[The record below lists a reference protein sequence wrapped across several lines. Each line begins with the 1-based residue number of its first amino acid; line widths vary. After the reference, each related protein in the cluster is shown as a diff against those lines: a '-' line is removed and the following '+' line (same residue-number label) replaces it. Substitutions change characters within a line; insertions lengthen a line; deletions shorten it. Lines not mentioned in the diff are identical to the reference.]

1 MEKENDLDVKAR
13 VLKALNEAK
22 ERLKA
27 VEAKQ
32 TEPIAIVGLGCRFG
46 NNISTPQ
53 AFWSFLKAGDNT
65 LRDIPRERWNFSDFY
80 DSDRGKAGK
89 IYVSQGGFLDDISM
103 FDAQFF
109 GIAPR
114 EALHIDPQQRLL
126 LEVAYEALEDA
137 AMAAPTSRI
146 GKTGVFIGITNNDYT
161 RLIAPGGDYSTIGA
175 YHISGNHINAA
186 AGRISYLLNLNGPSL
201 AVDTACSS
209 SLVAIHLACRSLR
222 SHECRQAL
230 VGGVNLILTPEVL
243 IALCRNQ
250 MLAADGKCK
259 TFDAGADGFGVG
271 EGCGVVVLKRLSEAL
286 EDGDHIW
293 ALIRGTSVNNDGASG
308 GFTVP
313 NGPVQADLIREA
325 LNDARLSA
333 DVIDYIEA
341 HGTGTALGDPIEI
354 KAIADALCVNRSKS
368 QPLLVGSIKTSL
380 GHLAAAAGIS
390 GLIKTVLSI
399 YHSEIP
405 AHLNFQK
412 PNPHI
417 NWDSLPLDVVT
428 QTRPWTVSNN
438 KIKAA
443 GVSSFGASG
452 TNAHVILSE
461 PEQVQSPTKNKFP
474 IFPILITLSAKDDE
488 RLRLLA
494 ERFVDYFD
502 LNVDLNYVDLNY
514 VDLNYVDL
522 NLSDIA
528 FSLNTGRF
536 HHKQRL
542 ALLVSSIENF
552 RDELRNLTQKLK
564 DAKVETGAIYDAGFS
579 RYAEKTTRNLTPQ
592 LPSLVA
598 LGENSDPV
606 KSQIYGEVQGNTKI
620 AFLCNDQGVISSG
633 MREELFAKEPVF
645 HQAFVLCDRLFQ
657 SYLNF
662 PLEELLDQNQDLYV
676 QPALF
681 ALQYA
686 LCKLWESWGIRPS
699 AILGFGLGEYVAAQ
713 QAGVFSVEDAVKLVA
728 SRARLLSKHLG
739 EERFLAFQK
748 VAEEVSYNN
757 PQLTLISSIS
767 GEVINNNYI
776 TTAAYWVQQF
786 RQSDNLANNAANH
799 VAKGITT
806 LHQMGYQI
814 FLEIGNQPTIINIAR
829 QHLSDN
835 LSDNDKILWLCSLA
849 KDGSNY
855 QQIQTVL
862 AELYV
867 RGVNINWKEFHRY
880 RPGRKV
886 SLPNSP
892 FIRKRYW
899 VSSVNSY
906 NYAHPLLGER
916 LPSPLSSIQYRA
928 SISQHNPAF
937 LAEHQ
942 VFDKPVFPGA
952 AFIEMALAAG
962 QGNTVNLGNINLGN
976 IEFNKALLL
985 RDTEDILQ
993 LIIEQKVSEKEKFCI
1008 YNQAGDNW
1016 DVLISGEIEK
1026 LKSINLTTNNL
1037 TTKNLEEIEAN
1048 CPEQLEI
1055 NSFYQQYQKAG
1066 VNYGSSFQL
1075 IQKIQRGKN
1084 SATAQIKLTDTLR
1097 LEAKNY
1103 HFHPAMLDACFQVIA
1118 AILFQQE
1125 SPATYVPT
1133 RIAKF
1138 KFFRSPGDSV
1148 ISTAKLTKI
1157 SHNLIVSDIDI
1168 YSEQGELI
1176 VAITGFELKS
1186 VQSQKIIH
1194 HESQAQSYLEEWIS
1208 IAPLLPDGRN
1218 SLITPDIIKTQVQPE
1233 QLEQQLANK
1242 LRQYERLLSEM
1253 ETLSVSYIWEGLKQ
1267 LNWEPELGKI
1277 YQEEKIAVQGGVVD
1291 FYRPLLSRCLAI
1303 LSEEGIFIQQKDGW
1317 LLAKEPSTPSSKL
1330 QIPHLCSEFPD
1341 YLAEIS
1347 LIERCGSALP
1357 AVMRRQIEPLELLF
1371 PQGDLNAIASV
1382 YSDAAGAKLMN
1393 ELVAETLRCAIAN
1406 LPANRQLRILE
1417 IGSGTGSV
1425 TTAILPHLVVQH
1437 LDTCQIE
1444 YVFTDISSIFLTR
1457 AKENFG
1463 HYPFIKY
1470 QTLDIEKNPLTQ
1482 GFLPGSFDIIIA
1494 ANVLHATTDIEK
1506 TLQHV
1511 HSLIAP
1517 NALLILL
1524 ESTSARRW
1532 VDLTFGLTEGWWLC
1546 NKDPLRGG
1554 YPLVDT
1560 KHWQN
1565 LLVNHGFSEINIIE
1579 PTNPETRKL
1588 LCQSVIVAK
1597 ANSPLKSISHKII
1610 FADSKG
1616 IAQSLITP
1624 LQERGIACSLILP
1637 QEIAR
1642 GNTEDY
1648 LLILQRLLT
1657 PESREIVYFWAL
1669 EEIEGEIY
1677 QQVEIHCQ
1685 RFLFLI
1691 QALLQQE
1698 NPPAL
1703 VLVTQGSVP
1712 AKQVAT
1718 LTSPAQSSLLGIAL
1732 SLALEHPELNFRAID
1747 LDSNEQDLGEKLF
1760 REIYSDPQ
1768 ENRVALRGNQR
1779 FSPRLVERKLEAGKI
1794 NFRQDSFY
1802 LVTGGTGGLGLATAR
1817 WMIEHGARHLVLCS
1831 RSGAEALTP
1840 EILPSLQTLNAEIQI
1855 KDVDVTDAEKLNIL
1869 LQECRAQHPVRGI
1882 FHIAG
1887 TLDDTTL
1894 LRLTPERLNHVLA
1907 PKVKGTWL
1915 LHQLTLNDSLDFFV
1929 CYTSAV
1935 SLIGSAGQANAA
1947 AANAF
1952 EDAFAYYR
1960 HAQNLPATVI
1970 NWGPWSEIGAAADR
1984 NVLERLAAKGYDAI
1998 APDLALNILEKI
2010 LFNKVVRAGVIAID
2024 WQRFPYINQSF
2035 YQNFLPQVKTKSQAA
2050 SNILEKLQTVAV
2062 KQRRDL
2068 LISHISL
2075 RVSTVLGLSTDE
2087 VVSPQQGFFDMG
2099 MDSLTSTELRNI
2111 LQTDFNCSLPT
2122 TITFRFPSVET
2133 LADYLLREFLNISE
2147 VHQPK
2152 LQKNGGFKASPPVG
2166 ERFGEGLFGK
2176 LDDFSNIPS
2185 EKPQQE
2191 EDPIVI
2197 VGMACRF
2204 PGSANDLESFWQLL
2218 EQGKDA
2224 VREIPG
2230 DRWDIRAWYHPD
2242 PDVTGK
2248 IYSLYGAFLEKID
2261 RFDADFFGILPR
2273 EAIAI
2278 DPQQRLLLETTWQAL
2293 ESAGQNPQ
2301 QLRNSQ
2307 TGVFVGA
2314 MTQDYAQLSY
2324 APEAINAYTGSGTS
2338 VSVAA
2343 GRLSYVF
2350 GLQGPS
2356 MTVDTACSSSLVA
2369 VHLAC
2374 NALRNGECDIAVA
2387 GGVNVILTPIISLI
2401 ESRAQML
2408 APDGRCKTF
2417 DASANGIVRGEGCG
2431 IIVLKR
2437 LSQAVKNSDRI
2448 LARVYGTAV
2457 NHDGPSSGLT
2467 VPNGDAQEKLL
2478 HQALKAARLKPEQID
2493 FIEAHGTG
2501 TAIGDPIEL
2510 ESMAAVFGNRPQNRP
2525 LIIGSVK
2532 TNLGHLEGAAGIA
2545 GLIKTVLALQ
2555 HHKIPPHLHFET
2567 PNPRFDWSSHIFE
2580 VPVHGKNWY
2589 PSERERIA
2597 GVSSFGFSGT
2607 NAHIIVGE
2615 IASTY
2620 SQKSDNQFYLLPVSA
2635 RCEKSLKELVKTYQ
2649 SALNQSVNLAD
2660 ACFTASTGRALFR
2673 HRLCILAD
2681 SITTVKKAFADFLEG
2696 NDSDNVIMPIALETQ
2711 SNIAFLFPG
2720 QGSQYSGMGQTLYN
2734 KETVFKKTLDI
2745 CDKILQPIL
2754 GTSLLDLI
2762 FQLQNSNLLEQTQ
2775 ITQPALF
2782 SLEYALAKL
2791 WQSWGIQP
2799 SALLGHSI
2807 GEYVAACLAGVF
2819 SLEDALQLVVQRG
2832 RLMGELPQNGAMV
2845 AIYADYETVAAY
2857 IASYGSQVNIAA
2869 ANGAITV
2876 ISGLNEIVDRLEKLF
2891 IEQSYKTRRLAV
2903 SHAFHS
2909 ALMEPIL
2916 NEFAEV
2922 LNRISFHEPSLTI
2935 ISNVTGK
2942 PIGKEI
2948 ATPDYWLRHI
2958 CSTVHFGQGFKF
2970 LIDSGYRCFLELGA
2984 KPVLLGMARLSSQL
2998 KEVLYLPSIVPG
3010 KDEKAQMY
3018 TSLATLF
3025 VNGYFIE
3032 WTEVFKSGRRIY
3044 LPTYPFQRKCY
3055 WLPNS
3060 QFSVADVK
3068 TKLHPFISDA
3078 KKLATGEIIF
3088 EGNISSDNPEYLK
3101 GHKVCGKILFP
3112 ATGFIEAILAASQKI
3127 FTDNLVVIQN
3137 VSIHQGLLLSQSP
3150 TTLQIIFKLRKS
3162 SGYRFEIFSSDS
3174 SQDNWILHVSGEI
3187 NKNLAQ
3193 KCRNPEEDR
3202 GESVAISKFYQLYQQ
3217 MGISYGKEF
3226 QAIQELRYLGNGSQA
3241 KISIDSS
3248 LFDERYSLHPVL
3260 LDACLQSIGAAFPE
3274 IHGKELHLPHG
3285 FSSLKFF
3292 GNPGSQAWTRIYI
3305 KSDANGEMSVDVDV
3319 YNEQEQLCAQFTDLV
3334 ARRTNPTVLQ
3344 SLWQENT
3351 KGWFYQVQWKKLNLI
3366 SSVAENTNK
3375 HSWLVFVH
3383 PSTAFNQLIN
3393 LFKQAGEQVITV
3405 GVGDNYK
3412 YHSQHEF
3419 VINPSQ
3425 ISDFKRLYQEAY
3437 PLGEF
3442 PTGVIFAW
3450 EADTVYKICNAA
3462 LHLIQTII
3470 TNCKKLPDLWLVT
3483 RDANRVL
3490 TETSLRPEQSS
3501 LWGLGAVINNE
3512 YPQIRCV
3519 CLDLS
3524 STVEPGEAEFLFN
3537 EFHTSTSEMRLALR
3551 QGNRYGARLVSATI
3565 PPSQKQQIVS
3575 KEGAYLITGGLGK
3588 LGLLMAEWLSKMGAS
3603 HLVLCSRN
3611 VKSQPEVIASLIKNG
3626 TQVTIIAA
3634 DITLAA
3640 DIEQIFSRFGTDL
3653 PPLRG
3658 VIHAA
3663 GVLDDGLLSNQSC
3676 ERYENVMRP
3685 KVEGALL
3692 LDCYTR
3698 NLSLDFF
3705 ITFSSAAVI
3714 LGSPGQS
3721 SYAAAN
3727 TFMDTLMQQRQIL
3740 GLPGISINWGAW
3752 DTGNEIDKQHF
3763 ARWGIQCMSS
3773 DTALEYLSQ
3782 VILSNIS
3789 QGVILDIDWST
3800 FHQAFNINQPFFAE
3814 VITPKENSK
3823 DAKLLERLKSV
3834 PVDERTATLSQGV
3847 EQILREVTGL
3857 STTSV
3862 IPQKTSFLE
3871 LGLNSLMVLEFKNR
3885 LESNLACTL
3894 PSSVIFDYPNIISI
3908 INYLRE
3914 EALVDIIEFE
3924 LKINSQI
3931 EAVNPYDSLNEDELA
3946 ILLNQ
3951 KLAELDKYGD

>member
-1 MEKENDLDVKAR
+1 MDISDNDKSVQAR
-13 VLKALNEAK
+13 VFKALNEAK

-32 TEPIAIVGLGCRFG
+32 SEPIAVVGLGCRFG

-53 AFWSFLKAGDNT
+53 AFWSFLKAGGNT
-65 LRDIPRERWNFSDFY
+65 LRDIPRDRWNISDFY

-89 IYVSQGGFLDDISM
+89 IYVSQGGFLDDVSM

-161 RLIAPGGDYSTIGA
+161 RLISPGGDYSKVGA
-175 YHISGNHINAA
+175 YHISGNHLNAA

-230 VGGVNLILTPEVL
+230 VGGVNLILTPEVP
-243 IALCRNQ
+243 IALCQNQ
-250 MLAADGKCK
+250 MLAADGRCK
-259 TFDAGADGFGVG
+259 TFDASADGFGIG

-286 EDGDHIW
+286 EDGDRIW
-293 ALIRGTSVNNDGASG
+293 ALIRGTAVNNDGASG

-313 NGPVQADLIREA
+313 NGPVQTDLIREA

-368 QPLLVGSIKTSL
+368 QPLLVGSIKTNL

-417 NWDSLPLDVVT
+417 NWDSLPLNVVT
-428 QTRPWTVSNN
+428 QTRPWIVTND

-461 PEQVQSPTKNKFP
+461 PPQVQSPTTNT
-474 IFPILITLSAKDDE
+474 FPILITLSAKNDE
-488 RLRLLA
+488 GLRLLA
-494 ERFVDYFD
+494 DRFVD
-502 LNVDLNYVDLNY
+502 
-514 VDLNYVDL
+514 YVDL
-522 NLSDIA
+522 NLNDIA

-542 ALLVSSIENF
+542 ALLVSSIDNF
-552 RDELRNLTQKLK
+552 WEELQNLTQRRK
-564 DAKVETGAIYDAGFS
+564 DAKVETG
-579 RYAEKTTRNLTPQ
+579 
-592 LPSLVA
+592 V
-598 LGENSDPV
+598 
-606 KSQIYGEVQGNTKI
+606 IYGEAQGNTKI
-620 AFLCNDQGVISSG
+620 AFLCNDEGVIFSG

-645 HQAFVLCDRLFQ
+645 HQAFGRCDRLFQ
-657 SYLNF
+657 NYLNF
-662 PLEELLDQNQDLYV
+662 PLEELLAQNQDLYV

-686 LCKLWESWGIRPS
+686 LCELWKSWGIRPS
-699 AILGFGLGEYVAAQ
+699 AILGSGLGEYVAAQ
-713 QAGVFSVEDAVKLVA
+713 QAGVFSIEDAVKLVA
-728 SRARLLSKHLG
+728 SRARLLNQKLSEDRVLT
-739 EERFLAFQK
+739 FQK
-748 VAEEVSYNN
+748 IAEEVSYNN
-757 PQLTLISSIS
+757 PQLTLISSIN
-767 GEVINNNYI
+767 GEVVSNSIK
-776 TTAAYWVQQF
+776 TAAYWVQQL
-786 RQSDNLANNAANH
+786 RQSDN

-806 LHQMGYQI
+806 LHQMGYKI
-814 FLEIGNQPTIINIAR
+814 FLEIGTQPTLINIAR
-829 QHLSDN
+829 QN
-835 LSDNDKILWLCSLA
+835 LSGSEILWLCSLA

-855 QQIQTVL
+855 QQMQIVL

-880 RPGRKV
+880 LPGQKV

-899 VSSVNSY
+899 VSSVNSH
-906 NYAHPLLGER
+906 NYAHPLLGDR
-916 LPSPLSSIQYRA
+916 LPSPLSSIQYRT

-942 VFDKPVFPGA
+942 VFDKSVFPGA
-952 AFIEMALAAG
+952 AFIEMVLAAG
-962 QGNTVNLGNINLGN
+962 EGKAVSLEN

-993 LIIEQKVSEKEKFCI
+993 LIIEEKVSKKESFHI

-1016 DVLISGEIEK
+1016 DILVSGEIEK
-1026 LKSINLTTNNL
+1026 LKSINLTTQ
-1037 TTKNLEEIEAN
+1037 NLEEIKAN

-1055 NSFYQQYQKAG
+1055 NSFYQKYQKSG

-1075 IQKIQRGKN
+1075 INKLQRGKN
-1084 SATAQIKLTDTLR
+1084 SAIAQIKLIDTLR
-1097 LEAKNY
+1097 LEARKY
-1103 HFHPAMLDACFQVIA
+1103 QFHPAMLDACFQAIA

-1125 SPATYVPT
+1125 SSVTYVPI

-1138 KFFRSPGDSV
+1138 QFFRSPGDSV
-1148 ISTAKLTKI
+1148 ISTARLTKI

-1186 VQSQKIIH
+1186 VQPQEIIR
-1194 HESQAQSYLEEWIS
+1194 HESQAQCYLEEWITL
-1208 IAPLLPDGRN
+1208 APLLPDGRDF
-1218 SLITPDIIKTQVQPE
+1218 LLTPDVIKTQVKPE
-1233 QLEQQLANK
+1233 QLEQQLADK
-1242 LRQYERLLSEM
+1242 LRQYERLLGEM

-1267 LNWEPELGKI
+1267 LNWEPELGET
-1277 YQEEKIAVQGGVVD
+1277 YPEEKIAAQGGVVD

-1303 LSEEGIFIQQKDGW
+1303 LAEEGIVITQKDGW
-1317 LLAKEPSTPSSKL
+1317 LLAKEPSTSSSKL
-1330 QIPHLCSEFPD
+1330 QISHLCSEFPD
-1341 YLAEIS
+1341 YLAEIN
-1347 LIERCGSALP
+1347 LIERCGSALA

-1406 LPANRQLRILE
+1406 LPTNRQLRILE
-1417 IGSGTGSV
+1417 IGSGTGSA
-1425 TTAILPHLVVQH
+1425 TTAILPYLNSF
-1437 LDTCQIE
+1437 QIE
-1444 YVFTDISSIFLTR
+1444 YIFTDISSRFLSR
-1457 AKENFG
+1457 AKENFS

-1470 QTLDIEKNPLTQ
+1470 QTLDIEKNPLAQ

-1494 ANVLHATTDIEK
+1494 ANVLHATADIEK

-1511 HSLIAP
+1511 HCLIAP

-1524 ESTSARRW
+1524 ESTGARRW
-1532 VDLTFGLTEGWWLC
+1532 IDLTFGLTEGWWLC
-1546 NKDPLRGG
+1546 SKDPLRNG

-1565 LLVNHGFSEINIIE
+1565 LLANHGFAETNIIE
-1579 PTNPETRKL
+1579 PTNPETHQL
-1588 LCQSVIVAK
+1588 LRQSVIVAK
-1597 ANSPLKSISHKII
+1597 KNSLLKSVSHEII

-1624 LQERGIACSLILP
+1624 LQQRGIACSLILP
-1637 QEIAR
+1637 QEIDQ
-1642 GNTEDY
+1642 GNAEDY
-1648 LLILQRLLT
+1648 LLILQKFLT
-1657 PESREIVYFWAL
+1657 PETREIVYFWAL

-1703 VLVTQGSVP
+1703 ILITQGSVP
-1712 AKQVAT
+1712 AKQVTT

-1732 SLALEHPELNFRAID
+1732 SLLLEHPELNFRAID
-1747 LDSNEQDLGEKLF
+1747 LDPNEQDLGEKLF

-1768 ENRVALRGNQR
+1768 ENRVALRKDQR
-1779 FSPRLVERKLEAGKI
+1779 FSPRLVERKLEDGNI

-1802 LVTGGTGGLGLATAR
+1802 LITGGTGGLGLATTR

-1840 EILPSLQTLNAEIQI
+1840 EILASLQLLNADIQI
-1855 KDVDVTDAEKLNIL
+1855 KDVDVTDAEKLHIL
-1869 LQECRAQHPVRGI
+1869 LQECRSQHPVRGI

-1894 LRLTPERLNHVLA
+1894 LRLTPERFNHVLA

-1915 LHQLTLNDSLDFFV
+1915 LHQLTLNDPLDFFV

-1952 EDAFAYYR
+1952 EDAFSYYR

-1970 NWGPWSEIGAAADR
+1970 NWGPWSEIGAAVDR

-1998 APDLALNILEKI
+1998 APDLALNTLEKI

-2035 YQNFLPQVKTKSQAA
+2035 YQNFLPQVKTKSPTA
-2050 SNILEKLQTVAV
+2050 SNILEQWQTVPI

-2068 LISHISL
+2068 LINHISL
-2075 RVSTVLGLSTDE
+2075 RVSTVLALSTDE
-2087 VVSPQQGFFDMG
+2087 IVSPQQGFFDMG
-2099 MDSLTSTELRNI
+2099 MDSLTSTELRNL

-2122 TITFRFPSVET
+2122 TITFRFPNVET
-2133 LADYLLREFLNISE
+2133 LADYLLREVLNISE
-2147 VHQPK
+2147 VHQPNT
-2152 LQKNGGFKASPPVG
+2152 QGNGSFKASRTVG
-2166 ERFGEGLFGK
+2166 ERFGEGLFSK
-2176 LDDFSNIPS
+2176 LS

-2204 PGSANDLESFWQLL
+2204 PGGANDLESFWQLL

-2230 DRWDIRAWYHPD
+2230 DRWDIKAWYHPD
-2242 PDVTGK
+2242 PDVPGK

-2261 RFDADFFGILPR
+2261 QFDADFFGILPR

-2301 QLRNSQ
+2301 QLRNSK

-2356 MTVDTACSSSLVA
+2356 MTIDTACSSSLVA

-2374 NALRNGECDIAVA
+2374 NALRNSECDIALA

-2417 DASANGIVRGEGCG
+2417 DASANGMVRGEGCG

-2437 LSQAVKNSDRI
+2437 LSQAVKNGDRI

-2478 HQALKAARLKPEQID
+2478 HQALNAAKLKPEQID

-2510 ESMAAVFGNRPQNRP
+2510 ESMAAVFANRPQNRP

-2555 HHKIPPHLHFET
+2555 HHKIPPHLHFEK

-2580 VPVHGKNWY
+2580 VPVHGKNWH

-2620 SQKSDNQFYLLPVSA
+2620 SQKSDNQLYILPLSA

-2649 SALNQSVNLAD
+2649 SALTESVNLAD
-2660 ACFTASTGRALFR
+2660 ACFTASTGRANFR

-2681 SITTVKKAFADFLEG
+2681 SITTAKKAFADFLEG
-2696 NDSDNVIMPIALETQ
+2696 ENSDHIITPIASETQ
-2711 SNIAFLFPG
+2711 SNIAFLFSG
-2720 QGSQYSGMGQTLYN
+2720 QGSQYSGMGKTLYN
-2734 KETVFKKTLDI
+2734 KEPVFKNTLDI

-2762 FQLQNSNLLEQTQ
+2762 FELQNSDLLEQTQ

-2819 SLEDALQLVVQRG
+2819 SLEDALQLVTQRG
-2832 RLMGELPQNGAMV
+2832 RLMGELPHNGAMA

-2857 IASYGSQVNIAA
+2857 IAPYGSQVNIAA

-2876 ISGLNEIVDRLEKLF
+2876 ISGLNKIVDQLEKLF

-2922 LNRISFHEPSLTI
+2922 LNKISFHEPSLTI

-2948 ATPDYWLRHI
+2948 ATPDYWLRHLR
-2958 CSTVHFGQGFKF
+2958 STVHFGKGFQF
-2970 LIDSGYRCFLELGA
+2970 LIDSAYRCFIELGA
-2984 KPVLLGMARLSSQL
+2984 KPVLLGMARLNSQL
-2998 KEVLYLPSIVPG
+2998 KEVLWLPSIVPA
-3010 KDEKAQMY
+3010 KDEQAQMY
-3018 TSLATLF
+3018 RSLATLF
-3025 VNGYFIE
+3025 VNGYSIE
-3032 WTEVFKSGRRIY
+3032 WTEVFKQGTRID
-3044 LPTYPFQRKCY
+3044 LPTYPFQRERY
-3055 WLPNS
+3055 WLSNS
-3060 QFSVADVK
+3060 QFSVADIK
-3068 TKLHPFISDA
+3068 TKLHPFISDV

-3088 EGNISSDNPEYLK
+3088 EGEISSDNPEYLQ
-3101 GHKVCGKILFP
+3101 GHKVFGKILFP

-3127 FTDNLVVIQN
+3127 FTDNLAIIQN

-3150 TTLQIIFKLRKS
+3150 TTLQIIFKPKKS
-3162 SGYRFEIFSSDS
+3162 SSYGFEIFSSDS

-3193 KCRNPEEDR
+3193 RRKDAEEDR
-3202 GESVAISKFYQLYQQ
+3202 GESVAISRFYELYQQ

-3241 KISIDSS
+3241 KISIDRS
-3248 LFDERYSLHPVL
+3248 LVNQRYSLHPVL

-3274 IHGKELHLPHG
+3274 IHGKELYLPYG
-3285 FSSLKFF
+3285 FSSLEFF

-3305 KSDANGEMSVDVDV
+3305 KSDTNGEISVDVDI
-3319 YNEQEQLCAQFTDLV
+3319 YDEKEQLCARFTDLV

-3344 SLWQENT
+3344 RLWPENV
-3351 KGWFYQVQWKKLNLI
+3351 KNLFYQVQWKNLNLI
-3366 SSVAENTNK
+3366 STIAANTNN
-3375 HSWLVFVH
+3375 SWLVFVH

-3405 GVGDNYK
+3405 QLGDDYK
-3412 YHSQHEF
+3412 CHSQHKF

-3425 ISDFKRLYQEAY
+3425 KSDFERLYQEVY
-3437 PLGEF
+3437 PSGEF

-3450 EADTVYKICNAA
+3450 EADTVYKSCNAA
-3462 LHLIQTII
+3462 LHLIQTI
-3470 TNCKKLPDLWLVT
+3470 TTKWKKLPDLWLVT
-3483 RDANRVL
+3483 RGANRVL

-3512 YPQIRCV
+3512 YPQMRCV

-3524 STVEPGEAEFLFN
+3524 PTVEPDESEFLFN
-3537 EFHTSTSEMRLALR
+3537 EFHTSSSETRLALR

-3565 PPSQKQQIVS
+3565 PPAQKQQIVS

-3611 VKSQPEVIASLIKNG
+3611 VKSQPEAIASLIKNG
-3626 TQVTIIAA
+3626 TQVTIVSA
-3634 DITLAA
+3634 DITSPA

-3663 GVLDDGLLSNQSC
+3663 GVLDDGLVSSQTW
-3676 ERYENVMRP
+3676 ERYQNVMRP
-3685 KVEGALL
+3685 KVEGILL
-3692 LDCYTR
+3692 LDRYTR

-3705 ITFSSAAVI
+3705 IAFSSAAVI

-3727 TFMDTLMQQRQIL
+3727 AFMDALMQQRQSL

-3752 DTGNEIDKQHF
+3752 DTGNEIDKQRF
-3763 ARWGIQCMSS
+3763 ASWGIKSMSS
-3773 DTALEYLSQ
+3773 DTALEYLSKL
-3782 VILSNIS
+3782 ILGNIS
-3789 QGVILDIDWST
+3789 QGAILEIDWST
-3800 FHQAFNINQPFFAE
+3800 FNQAFNINQPFFGE
-3814 VITPKENSK
+3814 VITPTKNTQN
-3823 DAKLLERLKSV
+3823 AKLLEQLKSV
-3834 PVDERTATLSQGV
+3834 SIDERTTTLSQGI

-3857 STTSV
+3857 STTNV
-3862 IPQKTSFLE
+3862 IPQQTSFLE

-3885 LESNLACTL
+3885 LENNLACIL
-3894 PSSVIFDYPNIISI
+3894 SSSVILDYPNITSI
-3908 INYLRE
+3908 TNYMRE
-3914 EALVDIIEFE
+3914 KILADSIEFE
-3924 LKINSQI
+3924 VKSNSQRDI
-3931 EAVNPYDSLNEDELA
+3931 LNPYDSLNEDELT

-3951 KLAELDKYGD
+3951 KLAELDKYGE

>member
-1 MEKENDLDVKAR
+1 MDISDNDKAVQAR
-13 VLKALNEAK
+13 IFKALNEAK

-32 TEPIAIVGLGCRFG
+32 SEPIAVVGLGCRFG
-46 NNISTPQ
+46 NDISTPQ
-53 AFWSFLKAGDNT
+53 AFWSFLKAGGNT
-65 LRDIPRERWNFSDFY
+65 LRDIPRDRWNVSDFY
-80 DSDRGKAGK
+80 DSDREKAGR
-89 IYVSQGGFLDDISM
+89 IYVSQGGFLNDISM

-137 AMAAPTSRI
+137 AMAAPTSRT

-161 RLIAPGGDYSTIGA
+161 RLIAPGGDYSTVGA

-222 SHECRQAL
+222 SQECRQAL
-230 VGGVNLILTPEVL
+230 VGGVNLILTPEVP

-250 MLAADGKCK
+250 MLAVDGRCK
-259 TFDAGADGFGVG
+259 TFDASADGFGIG
-271 EGCGVVVLKRLSEAL
+271 EGCGVVVLKKLSEAL
-286 EDGDHIW
+286 EDGDRIW
-293 ALIRGTSVNNDGASG
+293 ALIRGTAVNNDGASG

-313 NGPVQADLIREA
+313 NGPVQTDLIREA

-368 QPLLVGSIKTSL
+368 QPLLVGSIKTNL

-428 QTRPWTVSNN
+428 QTRPWTVNN
-438 KIKAA
+438 GKIKAA

-461 PEQVQSPTKNKFP
+461 PPQVQSPAQTT
-474 IFPILITLSAKDDE
+474 FPILITLSAKDEE
-488 RLRLLA
+488 RLHLLA
-494 ERFVDYFD
+494 DRFID
-502 LNVDLNYVDLNY
+502 YVDN
-514 VDLNYVDL
+514 DL
-522 NLSDIA
+522 NLNDIA

-536 HHKQRL
+536 QHKQRL
-542 ALLVSSIENF
+542 ALLVSSIDGF
-552 RDELRNLTQKLK
+552 REELRNFTQRRRS
-564 DAKVETGAIYDAGFS
+564 AVIC
-579 RYAEKTTRNLTPQ
+579 
-592 LPSLVA
+592 
-598 LGENSDPV
+598 GEA
-606 KSQIYGEVQGNTKI
+606 QGNTKI
-620 AFLCNDQGVISSG
+620 AFLCNDEKVISPG
-633 MREELFAKEPVF
+633 VGEELVF
-645 HQAFVLCDRLFQ
+645 REAFVRCDRLFQ

-662 PLEELLDQNQDLYV
+662 SLEELLEQNQDLYV

-686 LCKLWESWGIRPS
+686 LCELWKSWGIRPS
-699 AILGFGLGEYVAAQ
+699 AILGSGLGEYVAAQ

-728 SRARLLSKHLG
+728 SRARLFNQKVG
-739 EERFLAFQK
+739 EDGFLTFQK
-748 VAEEVSYNN
+748 IAEEVSYHN
-757 PQLTLISSIS
+757 PQLTLISD
-767 GEVINNNYI
+767 GEVVGSSIK
-776 TTAAYWVQQF
+776 TAAYWVQQL
-786 RQSDNLANNAANH
+786 RQSDN
-799 VAKGITT
+799 VAKRIAT

-814 FLEIGNQPTIINIAR
+814 FLEIGTQPSLINIGR
-829 QHLSDN
+829 QN
-835 LSDNDKILWLCSLA
+835 LPGSEILWLCSLA
-849 KDGSNY
+849 QDGSNS
-855 QQIQTVL
+855 QQMQAVV

-867 RGVNINWKEFHRY
+867 RGVNINWQEFHRS
-880 RPGRKV
+880 RPGQNV

-899 VSSVNSY
+899 VTPVNCH
-906 NYAHPLLGER
+906 NYAHPLLGDR
-916 LPSPLSSIQYRA
+916 LPSPLSSIQYRV

-942 VFDKPVFPGA
+942 VFDRAIFPGA
-952 AFIEMALAAG
+952 AFMEMALAAG
-962 QGNTVNLGNINLGN
+962 EGKAVRLEK
-976 IEFNKALLL
+976 IEFHKALLL
-985 RDTEDILQ
+985 RDTENILQ
-993 LIIEQKVSEKEKFCI
+993 LIIEHKISKKENFHI
-1008 YNQAGDNW
+1008 YNQAGDSW
-1016 DVLISGEIEK
+1016 DVLVSGEIEK
-1026 LKSINLTTNNL
+1026 LKSINLTTQ
-1037 TTKNLEEIEAN
+1037 NLEEIEAES
-1048 CPEQLEI
+1048 PEQLDI
-1055 NSFYQQYQKAG
+1055 NSFYKTYQKSG

-1075 IQKIQRGKN
+1075 INKLQRGKN
-1084 SATAQIKLTDTLR
+1084 SAIAQIKLTDNLR
-1097 LEAKNY
+1097 LAAKNY
-1103 HFHPAMLDACFQVIA
+1103 HFHPAMLDACFQAIA
-1118 AILFQQE
+1118 AILFEQD
-1125 SPATYVPT
+1125 SSSTYVPI
-1133 RIAKF
+1133 RIDKF
-1138 KFFRSPGDSV
+1138 QFFRSPSDSV
-1148 ISTAKLTKI
+1148 ISAVRVTKN
-1157 SHNLIVSDIDI
+1157 SHNLISSDIDI
-1168 YSEQGELI
+1168 YSEQGELL

-1186 VQSQKIIH
+1186 VQRQEIIR
-1194 HESQAQSYLEEWIS
+1194 HERQAQSYLEEWIPLP
-1208 IAPLLPDGRN
+1208 PLLPDGRDF
-1218 SLITPDIIKTQVQPE
+1218 LLTPDIIKTQIQPE
-1233 QLEQQLANK
+1233 QLEQQLADK
-1242 LRQYERLLSEM
+1242 LRQYERLLGEM
-1253 ETLSVSYIWEGLKQ
+1253 ESLSVSYIWEGLKK
-1267 LNWEPELGKI
+1267 LNWEPKLGET
-1277 YQEEKIAVQGGVVD
+1277 YQEEQIAAQGGVVD
-1291 FYRPLLSRCLAI
+1291 FYRPLLSRCFAI
-1303 LSEEGIFIQQKDGW
+1303 LAEEGIITQQKDGW
-1317 LLAKEPSTPSSKL
+1317 LLTKEPSTSSSQL
-1330 QIPHLCSEFPD
+1330 QIPHLCSEFPN
-1341 YLAEIS
+1341 YLAEIN
-1347 LIERCGSALP
+1347 LIERCGSALA

-1393 ELVAETLRCAIAN
+1393 QLVAETIKCAVAN
-1406 LPANRQLRILE
+1406 LPTNRQIRILE
-1417 IGSGTGSV
+1417 IGSGTGSA
-1425 TTAILPHLVVQH
+1425 TTAILPYLNSG
-1437 LDTCQIE
+1437 QIE
-1444 YVFTDISSIFLTR
+1444 YVFTDISSRFLTR
-1457 AKENFG
+1457 AKENFSY
-1463 HYPFIKY
+1463 YPFIKY
-1470 QTLDIEKNPLTQ
+1470 QILDIEKNPLSQ
-1482 GFLPGSFDIIIA
+1482 DFLPGSFDIIIA
-1494 ANVLHATTDIEK
+1494 ANVLHATADIDK

-1511 HSLIAP
+1511 QSLSAP

-1524 ESTSARRW
+1524 ESTGTRRW
-1532 VDLTFGLTEGWWLC
+1532 IDLTFGLTEGWWLC
-1546 NKDPLRGG
+1546 SKDPLRAG

-1565 LLVNHGFSEINIIE
+1565 LLANHGFAETNIIE
-1579 PTNPETRKL
+1579 PINPETCNL
-1588 LCQSVIVAK
+1588 LQQSVIVAK
-1597 ANSPLKSISHKII
+1597 TNSLLKSISHELI
-1610 FADSKG
+1610 FADTKG
-1616 IAQSLITP
+1616 IAQTLITP
-1624 LQERGIACSLILP
+1624 LQQRGIACSLILP
-1637 QEIAR
+1637 EEIDR
-1642 GNTEDY
+1642 GNAEDY
-1648 LLILQRLLT
+1648 RLILQKLLT
-1657 PESREIVYFWAL
+1657 PETREIVYFWAL

-1677 QQVEIHCQ
+1677 QAVEIHCQ

-1703 VLVTQGSVP
+1703 ILITKGSVP
-1712 AKQVAT
+1712 AKELAT

-1732 SLALEHPELNFRAID
+1732 SLVLEHPELNFRTID
-1747 LDSNEQDLGEKLF
+1747 LDPHEQDLEEKLL
-1760 REIYSDPQ
+1760 REIYSDTQ
-1768 ENRVALRGNQR
+1768 EPRVALRGNER
-1779 FSPRLVERKLEAGKI
+1779 FAPRLIERKLEDGNI
-1794 NFRQDSFY
+1794 NFCQDGFY
-1802 LVTGGTGGLGLATAR
+1802 LITGGTGGLGLATTK
-1817 WMIEHGARHLVLCS
+1817 WMIERGARHLVLCS
-1831 RSGAEALTP
+1831 RSGANALTP
-1840 EILPSLQTLNAEIQI
+1840 EILTSLQSLNADIKI
-1855 KDVDVTDAEKLNIL
+1855 KDVDVTDAEKLHIL
-1869 LQECRAQHPVRGI
+1869 LQECRSQYPIRGI

-1894 LRLTPERLNHVLA
+1894 LRLTPERFNHVLA

-1915 LHQLTLNDSLDFFV
+1915 LHQLTLNDPLDFFV

-1952 EDAFAYYR
+1952 EDAFIYYR

-1970 NWGPWSEIGAAADR
+1970 NWGPWSEIGAAVDR

-1998 APDLALNILEKI
+1998 APDLALHTLEKI
-2010 LFNKVVRAGVIAID
+2010 LFNKVVRAGVIAIN
-2024 WQRFPYINQSF
+2024 WQRFPYIKQSF
-2035 YQNFLPQVKTKSQAA
+2035 YQNFLPQVQTKSQTA
-2050 SNILEKLQTVAV
+2050 SNILEQWQTVPV

-2068 LISHISL
+2068 LINHISL
-2075 RVSTVLGLSTDE
+2075 RVSTVLALSSDE
-2087 VVSPQQGFFDMG
+2087 IVSPQQGFFDMG
-2099 MDSLTSTELRNI
+2099 MDSLTSTELRNL

-2122 TITFRFPSVET
+2122 TITFRFPNVET
-2133 LADYLLREFLNISE
+2133 LADYLLQEVLNISE
-2147 VHQPK
+2147 VQIPVQK
-2152 LQKNGGFKASPPVG
+2152 LIEEVTQIEVKKAS
-2166 ERFGEGLFGK
+2166 
-2176 LDDFSNIPS
+2176 S

-2191 EDPIVI
+2191 EDPVVI

-2204 PGSANDLESFWQLL
+2204 PGGANDLESFWQLL

-2230 DRWDIRAWYHPD
+2230 DRWDMKAWYHPD
-2242 PDVTGK
+2242 PNIPGK
-2248 IYSLYGAFLEKID
+2248 IYSPYGAFLEQID
-2261 RFDADFFGILPR
+2261 QFDAEFFGIVPR
-2273 EAIAI
+2273 EAVAI

-2343 GRLSYVF
+2343 GRLSYVL

-2374 NALRNGECDIAVA
+2374 NALRNGECDIALA

-2417 DASANGIVRGEGCG
+2417 DASANGMVRGEGCG

-2437 LSQAVKNSDRI
+2437 LSQAVKNGDRI
-2448 LARVYGTAV
+2448 LARVYSTAV

-2478 HQALKAARLKPEQID
+2478 HQALNIAKLKPEQID

-2510 ESMAAVFGNRPQNRP
+2510 ESMAAVFSDRPQNRP

-2555 HHKIPPHLHFET
+2555 HHKIPPHLHFEK

-2580 VPVHGKNWY
+2580 VPVHGKNWH

-2607 NAHIIVGE
+2607 NAHIILGE
-2615 IASTY
+2615 IASN
-2620 SQKSDNQFYLLPVSA
+2620 SSHKSDNQLYLLPLST
-2635 RCEKSLKELVKTYQ
+2635 RSEKSLKELVKNYQ
-2649 SALNQSVNLAD
+2649 SVLNESVKLGD
-2660 ACFTASTGRALFR
+2660 ACFTASTGRAIFR

-2681 SITTVKKAFADFLEG
+2681 SITTAQKALADFQKGE
-2696 NDSDNVIMPIALETQ
+2696 DSDNLITPILSETQ
-2711 SNIAFLFPG
+2711 SNLAFLFSG

-2734 KETVFKKTLDI
+2734 KESVFKNTLDI

-2754 GTSLLDLI
+2754 GKSLLDLI
-2762 FQLQNSNLLEQTQ
+2762 FQLQNSDLLEQTQ

-2819 SLEDALQLVVQRG
+2819 SLEDALQLVTQRG
-2832 RLMGELPQNGAMV
+2832 HLMGELPPNGAMA
-2845 AIYADYETVAAY
+2845 AIYADYETVTTY
-2857 IASYGSQVNIAA
+2857 IAPYSNQVNIAA

-2876 ISGLNEIVDRLEKLF
+2876 ISGLNEIVNKLEKLF
-2891 IEQSYKTRRLAV
+2891 IQQSYKTRRLTV

-2916 NEFAEV
+2916 DEFAEI

-2948 ATPDYWLRHI
+2948 ATPDYWLRHLR
-2958 CSTVHFGQGFKF
+2958 STVHFGKGFQF
-2970 LIDSGYRCFLELGA
+2970 LIDSGYRCFLELGP
-2984 KPVLLGMARLSSQL
+2984 KPVLIGMARLTSQIKKIL
-2998 KEVLYLPSIVPG
+2998 WLPSIVPE
-3010 KDEKAQMY
+3010 KDEQAQMY
-3018 TSLATLF
+3018 RSLATLF
-3025 VNGYFIE
+3025 VNGYSIE
-3032 WTEVFKSGRRIY
+3032 WTEVLKQGARIT
-3044 LPTYPFQRKCY
+3044 LPTYPFQREHY
-3055 WLPNS
+3055 WLSNS
-3060 QFSVADVK
+3060 QFAIADLK
-3068 TKLHPFISDA
+3068 TQLHPFISDF
-3078 KKLATGEIIF
+3078 KKLATGEMIF
-3088 EGNISSDNPEYLK
+3088 EGDISSENPEYLE
-3101 GHKVCGKILFP
+3101 GHKVFGKILFP

-3127 FTDNLVVIQN
+3127 FSNGLTIKN
-3137 VSIHQGLLLSQSP
+3137 VSIHQGLVLSQSP
-3150 TTLQIIFKLRKS
+3150 TTLQMIFKQKKS
-3162 SGYRFEIFSSDS
+3162 SGYGFEIFSNDS
-3174 SQDNWILHVSGEI
+3174 SQDKWVLHVSGEI
-3187 NKNLAQ
+3187 KAKNEYEKFTQRRRDA
-3193 KCRNPEEDR
+3193 DG
-3202 GESVAISKFYQLYQQ
+3202 GESVSISRFYELYQQ

-3226 QAIQELRYLGNGSQA
+3226 QALQELRYLGNGSQA

-3248 LFDERYSLHPVL
+3248 LVDQRYCLHPVL

-3274 IHGKELHLPHG
+3274 IHGKELHLPYG
-3285 FSSLKFF
+3285 FSSLEFF
-3292 GNPGSQAWTRIYI
+3292 ENPGSQAWAHIYI

-3319 YNEQEQLCAQFTDLV
+3319 SDEQEQLCARFTDLV

-3344 SLWQENT
+3344 RLWQETEKN
-3351 KGWFYQVQWKKLNLI
+3351 WFYQVQWQKLNSILT
-3366 SSVAENTNK
+3366 VTANTNN
-3375 HSWLVFVH
+3375 SWLVFVH
-3383 PSTAFNQLIN
+3383 HDTALSQLVN
-3393 LFKQAGEQVITV
+3393 LFKKAGEQVITV
-3405 GVGDNYK
+3405 EIGDDYK
-3412 YHSQHEF
+3412 SPSQHDF

-3425 ISDFKRLYQEAY
+3425 KSDFERLYQEAY
-3437 PLGEF
+3437 PSGEF

-3450 EADTVYKICNAA
+3450 EADTVYKSCNAA
-3462 LHLIQTII
+3462 LHLIQSI
-3470 TNCKKLPDLWLVT
+3470 TAKWKKLPDLWLLT
-3483 RDANRVL
+3483 RGANQVL
-3490 TETSLRPEQSS
+3490 AETDLRPEQSG

-3512 YPQIRCV
+3512 YPQMHCV

-3524 STVEPGEAEFLFN
+3524 PTVEPDEAEFLFN
-3537 EFHTSTSEMRLALR
+3537 ELHTSSSESRLVLR
-3551 QGNRYGARLVSATI
+3551 QGNRYGARLVYATI
-3565 PPSQKQQIVS
+3565 PTAQKQQLVS

-3603 HLVLCSRN
+3603 HIVLCSRN
-3611 VKSQPEVIASLIKNG
+3611 VKSQPEAIASLIKNG
-3626 TQVTIIAA
+3626 TQITIIGA
-3634 DITLAA
+3634 DITSPA
-3640 DIEQIFSRFGTDL
+3640 DIEQIFSRFGFGTDL
-3653 PPLRG
+3653 PSLRG

-3663 GVLDDGLLSNQSC
+3663 GVLDDGLLVNQNW
-3676 ERYENVMRP
+3676 ERYQNVMRP
-3685 KVEGALL
+3685 KVEGILL
-3692 LDCYTR
+3692 LDRYTR

-3705 ITFSSAAVI
+3705 IAFSSAAVI

-3727 TFMDTLMQQRQIL
+3727 AFMDALMQQRRNL

-3752 DTGNEIDKQHF
+3752 DTGNEIHKQRF
-3763 ARWGIQCMSS
+3763 ASWGIESMSS

-3782 VILSNIS
+3782 LILGNVS
-3789 QGVILDIDWST
+3789 QGAIIDIDWST
-3800 FHQAFNINQPFFAE
+3800 FNQAFNINQPFFAE
-3814 VITPKENSK
+3814 VITPKENNQ
-3823 DAKLLERLKSV
+3823 DAKLLEQLKSV
-3834 PVDERTATLSQGV
+3834 SLDERATTLSQGI
-3847 EQILREVTGL
+3847 EQVLREVTGL
-3857 STTSV
+3857 SATSV
-3862 IPQKTSFLE
+3862 IPQQTSFLE

-3885 LESNLACTL
+3885 LESNLACAL
-3894 PSSVIFDYPNIISI
+3894 SSSVIFDYPNITSLS
-3908 INYLRE
+3908 NYLRE
-3914 EALVDIIEFE
+3914 EILADSIEFE
-3924 LKINSQI
+3924 VKVNSQTD
-3931 EAVNPYDSLNEDELA
+3931 ALNPYDSLDEDELA

-3951 KLAELDKYGD
+3951 KLAELDKYGE

>member
-1 MEKENDLDVKAR
+1 MENDKAVQAR
-13 VLKALNEAK
+13 VFKALNEAK

-27 VEAKQ
+27 VEAREG
-32 TEPIAIVGLGCRFG
+32 EPIAVVGLGCRFG
-46 NNISTPQ
+46 NDISTPQ
-53 AFWSFLKAGDNT
+53 AFWSFLKAGGNT
-65 LRDIPRERWNFSDFY
+65 LRDIPRDRWNVADFY
-80 DSDRGKAGK
+80 DSDRGKAGR
-89 IYVSQGGFLDDISM
+89 IYVSQGGFLDDVSM

-137 AMAAPTSRI
+137 AMAAPASRV

-161 RLIAPGGDYSTIGA
+161 RLIAPGGDYSTVGA

-222 SHECRQAL
+222 SQECRQAL
-230 VGGVNLILTPEVL
+230 VGGVNLILTPEVP

-250 MLAADGKCK
+250 MLAADGRCK
-259 TFDAGADGFGVG
+259 TFDASADGFGIG

-286 EDGDHIW
+286 EDGDRIW
-293 ALIRGTSVNNDGASG
+293 ALIRGTAVNNDGASG

-313 NGPVQADLIREA
+313 NGPVQTDLIREA

-368 QPLLVGSIKTSL
+368 QPLLVGSIKTNL

-399 YHSEIP
+399 YNSEIP
-405 AHLNFQK
+405 AHLNFQT

-428 QTRPWTVSNN
+428 QTRPWTVSNG

-461 PEQVQSPTKNKFP
+461 PPQVQSPAQTTFP
-474 IFPILITLSAKDDE
+474 VLITLSAKDEE
-488 RLRLLA
+488 RLHLLA
-494 ERFVDYFD
+494 DRFIE
-502 LNVDLNYVDLNY
+502 YVD
-514 VDLNYVDL
+514 DDL
-522 NLSDIA
+522 NLNDIA

-542 ALLVSSIENF
+542 ALLVSSTDAF
-552 RDELRNLTQKLK
+552 REELRNFTQRRRS
-564 DAKVETGAIYDAGFS
+564 AEVEGGVIC
-579 RYAEKTTRNLTPQ
+579 
-592 LPSLVA
+592 
-598 LGENSDPV
+598 GEA
-606 KSQIYGEVQGNTKI
+606 QGNTKI
-620 AFLCNDQGVISSG
+620 AFLCNDEGVISPG
-633 MREELFAKEPVF
+633 VGEEPVF
-645 HQAFVLCDRLFQ
+645 REAFVKCDRLFQ

-662 PLEELLDQNQDLYV
+662 SLEELLEHNQDLYV

-686 LCKLWESWGIRPS
+686 LCELWKSWGIRPC
-699 AILGFGLGEYVAAQ
+699 AILGSGLGEYVAAQ

-728 SRARLLSKHLG
+728 SRALLLKQKLG
-739 EERFLAFQK
+739 KDSSLAFQK
-748 VAEEVSYNN
+748 VAEEVSYHNA
-757 PQLTLISSIS
+757 QLTLISSIN
-767 GEVINNNYI
+767 GKVVNNFI
-776 TTAAYWVQQF
+776 KTADYWVQQL
-786 RQSDNLANNAANH
+786 RQSDN
-799 VAKGITT
+799 VAKGIAT

-814 FLEIGNQPTIINIAR
+814 FLEIGTQPTLVNIGR
-829 QHLSDN
+829 QN
-835 LSDNDKILWLCSLA
+835 LPASEILWLCSLV

-867 RGVNINWKEFHRY
+867 RGVNINWKEFHRS
-880 RPGRKV
+880 RPGQKI

-899 VSSVNSY
+899 VTPVNNQQDSASKFH
-906 NYAHPLLGER
+906 NYGHPLLGDR
-916 LPSPLSSIQYRA
+916 LSSPLSSIQYRVN
-928 SISQHNPAF
+928 ISQHNPGF

-942 VFDKPVFPGA
+942 VFDKPIFPGA

-962 QGNTVNLGNINLGN
+962 EGNAVSLEN
-976 IEFNKALLL
+976 IEFIKALLL
-985 RDTEDILQ
+985 QDTEDILQ
-993 LIIEQKVSEKEKFCI
+993 LIIEHKLDKKESFCI
-1008 YNQAGDNW
+1008 YNQSGDNW
-1016 DVLISGEIEK
+1016 DVLVTGEIEK
-1026 LKSINLTTNNL
+1026 LKSINLTTQ
-1037 TTKNLEEIEAN
+1037 NLEEIEAE
-1048 CPEQLEI
+1048 CPEQVEI
-1055 NSFYQQYQKAG
+1055 NSFYQTYQKSG
-1066 VNYGSSFQL
+1066 VNYGISFQL
-1075 IQKIQRGKN
+1075 INKLQRGKN
-1084 SATAQIKLTDTLR
+1084 SAIAQIKLTDTLR
-1097 LEAKNY
+1097 LETKNY
-1103 HFHPAMLDACFQVIA
+1103 HFHPAMLDACFQAIA

-1125 SPATYVPT
+1125 SSVTYVPI

-1138 KFFRSPGDSV
+1138 QFFRSPGDSV
-1148 ISTAKLTKI
+1148 ISAVRLTKS
-1157 SHNLIVSDIDI
+1157 SHNLIVSNIDI
-1168 YSEQGELI
+1168 YSEQGELL

-1186 VQSQKIIH
+1186 VQRQEIIH
-1194 HESQAQSYLEEWIS
+1194 HESQAQSYIEEWITLP
-1208 IAPLLPDGRN
+1208 PLLPDGRDY
-1218 SLITPDIIKTQVQPE
+1218 LLTPDVIKTQVNLQ
-1233 QLEQQLANK
+1233 QLEQQLADK
-1242 LRQYERLLSEM
+1242 LRQYERLLGEM
-1253 ETLSVSYIWEGLKQ
+1253 ESLSVSYVWEGLKK
-1267 LNWEPELGKI
+1267 LNWEPKLGET
-1277 YQEEKIAVQGGVVD
+1277 YQEETIADQGGVVD
-1291 FYRPLLSRCLAI
+1291 FYRPLLSRCFAI
-1303 LSEEGIFIQQKDGW
+1303 LAEEGIVTQQKDGW
-1317 LLAKEPSTPSSKL
+1317 LLAKEPSTSSSQL
-1330 QIPHLCSEFPD
+1330 QIPHLRSEFPD
-1341 YLAEIS
+1341 YLAEIN
-1347 LIERCGSALP
+1347 LIEGCGSALA

-1393 ELVAETLRCAIAN
+1393 ELVAETIRCAIEN
-1406 LPANRQLRILE
+1406 LPTNRQLRILE
-1417 IGSGTGSV
+1417 IGSGTGSA
-1425 TTAILPHLVVQH
+1425 TTAILPHLNNG
-1437 LDTCQIE
+1437 QIE
-1444 YVFTDISSIFLTR
+1444 YVFTDISSRFLTR
-1457 AKENFG
+1457 AKENFA

-1470 QTLDIEKNPLTQ
+1470 QTLDIEKNPLAQ

-1494 ANVLHATTDIEK
+1494 ANVLHATADIDK

-1524 ESTSARRW
+1524 ESTGARRW
-1532 VDLTFGLTEGWWLC
+1532 IDLTFGLTEGWWLC
-1546 NKDPLRGG
+1546 SKDPHRNG
-1554 YPLVDT
+1554 YPLLDT

-1565 LLVNHGFSEINIIE
+1565 LLTNHGFAETNIIE
-1579 PTNPETRKL
+1579 PTSPETHNL
-1588 LCQSVIVAK
+1588 LKQSIIIAK
-1597 ANSPLKSISHKII
+1597 NNLPPLCATDTLLNGGNPRTQVSSSAPLRELI

-1616 IAQSLITP
+1616 IAETLITP
-1624 LQERGIACSLILP
+1624 FQQRGITCSLISP
-1637 QEIAR
+1637 QQI
-1642 GNTEDY
+1642 NPDNLEDY
-1648 LLILQRLLT
+1648 LLLA
-1657 PESREIVYFWAL
+1657 PEIREIIYLWPL
-1669 EEIEGEIY
+1669 QEIEGEIY
-1677 QQVEIHCQ
+1677 QQVETHCK

-1703 VLVTQGSVP
+1703 ILVTQGSVP
-1712 AKQVAT
+1712 AKELAT

-1732 SLALEHPELNFRAID
+1732 SLILEHPELNFRAID
-1747 LDSNEQDLGEKLF
+1747 LDPNEQDLEEKLF
-1760 REIYSDPQ
+1760 REIYSDTQ
-1768 ENRVALRGNQR
+1768 ETHVALRGDER
-1779 FSPRLVERKLEAGKI
+1779 FAPRLVELKLEEGNI
-1794 NFRQDSFY
+1794 NFRQDSCY
-1802 LVTGGTGGLGLATAR
+1802 IITGGTGGLGLATTR
-1817 WMIEHGARHLVLCS
+1817 WMIERGARHLVLCS

-1840 EILPSLQTLNAEIQI
+1840 EIITSLQTLNADIEI
-1855 KDVDVTDAEKLNIL
+1855 KDVDVTDADKLHIL
-1869 LQECRAQHPVRGI
+1869 LQECRSQYPVRGI

-1894 LRLTPERLNHVLA
+1894 LRLTPERFNHVLA

-1915 LHQLTLNDSLDFFV
+1915 LHQLTLNDPLDFFV

-1952 EDAFAYYR
+1952 EDAFTYYR
-1960 HAQNLPATVI
+1960 HAHSLPATVI
-1970 NWGPWSEIGAAADR
+1970 NWGPWSEIGAAVDR

-1998 APDLALNILEKI
+1998 TPDLALNTLEKI
-2010 LFNKVVRAGVIAID
+2010 LFNKVVRAGVIAIN
-2024 WQRFPYINQSF
+2024 WQRFPYISQSF
-2035 YQNFLPQVKTKSQAA
+2035 YQNFLPQVQTKSQTA
-2050 SNILEKLQTVAV
+2050 SNILEQWQTIPV

-2075 RVSTVLGLSTDE
+2075 RVSAVLALSTDE
-2087 VVSPQQGFFDMG
+2087 IVSPQQGFFDMG
-2099 MDSLTSTELRNI
+2099 MDSLTSTELRNL
-2111 LQTDFNCSLPT
+2111 LQTDFNCSIPT
-2122 TITFRFPSVET
+2122 TITFRFPNVET
-2133 LADYLLREFLNISE
+2133 LADYLLQEVLNISE
-2147 VHQPK
+2147 VHQ
-2152 LQKNGGFKASPPVG
+2152 LNTQGNGSIKASLPVG

-2176 LDDFSNIPS
+2176 LS

-2204 PGSANDLESFWQLL
+2204 PGGADDLESFWQLL

-2242 PDVTGK
+2242 PDAPGK
-2248 IYSLYGAFLEKID
+2248 IYSPYGAFLEQID
-2261 RFDADFFGILPR
+2261 QFDAEFFGIVPR
-2273 EAIAI
+2273 EAVAI

-2343 GRLSYVF
+2343 GRLSYVL

-2374 NALRNGECDIAVA
+2374 NALRNGECNVALA
-2387 GGVNVILTPIISLI
+2387 GGVNVILTPVISLI
-2401 ESRAQML
+2401 ESRAHML

-2417 DASANGIVRGEGCG
+2417 DASANGMVRGEGCG

-2437 LSQAVKNSDRI
+2437 LSQAVKNGDRI
-2448 LARVYGTAV
+2448 LARVYSTAV

-2478 HQALKAARLKPEQID
+2478 HQALNAAKLKPEQID

-2510 ESMAAVFGNRPQNRP
+2510 ESMAAVFGKRPQNRP

-2555 HHKIPPHLHFET
+2555 HHKIPPHLHFEK

-2580 VPVHGKNWY
+2580 VPVHGKNWH

-2615 IASTY
+2615 IASNS
-2620 SQKSDNQFYLLPVSA
+2620 SQQSDNQLYLLPLSA
-2635 RCEKSLKELVKTYQ
+2635 RSEKSLKELAKNYQ
-2649 SALNQSVNLAD
+2649 SALNESVNLAD
-2660 ACFTASTGRALFR
+2660 ACFTASTGRAIFC

-2681 SITTVKKAFADFLEG
+2681 SITTAQKALADFPKG
-2696 NDSDNVIMPIALETQ
+2696 DDSENLITPISSETE
-2711 SNIAFLFPG
+2711 STVAFLFSG

-2734 KETVFKKTLDI
+2734 KEPVFKNTLDI

-2762 FQLQNSNLLEQTQ
+2762 FELPNSDLLEQTQ

-2782 SLEYALAKL
+2782 SLEYALAKS

-2819 SLEDALQLVVQRG
+2819 SLEDALQLVTQRG
-2832 RLMGELPQNGAMV
+2832 RLMGELPHNGAMA

-2857 IASYGSQVNIAA
+2857 IAPYSNQVNIAA

-2876 ISGLNEIVDRLEKLF
+2876 ISGLNEIVDQLEKLF

-2909 ALMEPIL
+2909 ALMEPML
-2916 NEFAEV
+2916 DEFAEV
-2922 LNRISFHEPSLTI
+2922 LNRISFHEPSLII

-2958 CSTVHFGQGFKF
+2958 RSTVHFGKGFQF
-2970 LIDSGYRCFLELGA
+2970 LIDSGYRCFLELGP
-2984 KPVLLGMARLSSQL
+2984 KPVLLDMARLTSQI
-2998 KEVLYLPSIVPG
+2998 KEILWLPSIVPG
-3010 KDEKAQMY
+3010 KDEQAQMY
-3018 TSLATLF
+3018 RSLATLF
-3025 VNGYFIE
+3025 VNGYSIE
-3032 WTEVFKSGRRIY
+3032 WTEVLKQGTRIT
-3044 LPTYPFQRKCY
+3044 LPTYPFQRERY
-3055 WLPNS
+3055 WLSNS
-3060 QFSVADVK
+3060 RFFIADIK
-3068 TKLHPFISDA
+3068 TKLHPFISDV

-3088 EGNISSDNPEYLK
+3088 EGEISSENPEYLE
-3101 GHKVCGKILFP
+3101 GHKVFGKILFP

-3127 FTDNLVVIQN
+3127 FTDGLAIIQN
-3137 VSIHQGLLLSQSP
+3137 VSIHQGLVLSQSP
-3150 TTLQIIFKLRKS
+3150 TILQIIFKPKKS
-3162 SGYRFEIFSSDS
+3162 SGYGFEIFSNDS
-3174 SQDNWILHVSGEI
+3174 SQDKWVLHVSGEI
-3187 NKNLAQ
+3187 NENLTQRRRDAE
-3193 KCRNPEEDR
+3193 KER
-3202 GESVAISKFYQLYQQ
+3202 GESVDISRFYELYQQ

-3241 KISIDSS
+3241 RISIDRS
-3248 LFDERYSLHPVL
+3248 LADQRYCLHPVL

-3274 IHGKELHLPHG
+3274 IHGKELHLPYG
-3285 FSSLKFF
+3285 FSSLEFF

-3319 YNEQEQLCAQFTDLV
+3319 YNQQERLCARFTDLV
-3334 ARRTNPTVLQ
+3334 ARRTNPTALQ
-3344 SLWQENT
+3344 RLWQETEKN
-3351 KGWFYQVQWKKLNLI
+3351 WFYQVQWQKLNLI
-3366 SSVAENTNK
+3366 SSVTANTNN
-3375 HSWLVFVH
+3375 SWLVFVH
-3383 PSTAFNQLIN
+3383 TDKTWNQLVA
-3393 LFKQAGEQVITV
+3393 LLKQAGEQVITV
-3405 GVGDNYK
+3405 EIGNDYK
-3412 YHSQHEF
+3412 CRSQHDF

-3425 ISDFKRLYQEAY
+3425 KYDFERLYQEAY

-3442 PTGVIFAW
+3442 PTRLIFAW
-3450 EADTVYKICNAA
+3450 EADTVYKSCNAA
-3462 LHLIQTII
+3462 LYLIQTI
-3470 TNCKKLPDLWLVT
+3470 TDKWKNLPDLWLLT
-3483 RDANRVL
+3483 RGANQVL
-3490 TETSLRPEQSS
+3490 ADSYVQPEQSG

-3512 YPQIRCV
+3512 YPQMRCV

-3524 STVEPGEAEFLFN
+3524 ATVEADEAEFLFN
-3537 EFHTSTSEMRLALR
+3537 ELHTASSESRLALR

-3565 PPSQKQQIVS
+3565 PTAQKQQLVS

-3603 HLVLCSRN
+3603 HIVLCSRN
-3611 VKSQPEVIASLIKNG
+3611 VKSQPEALASLTKNN
-3626 TQVTIIAA
+3626 TQITIIEA

-3663 GVLDDGLLSNQSC
+3663 GVFDDGLLSNQSW
-3676 ERYENVMRP
+3676 ERYQNVMRP
-3685 KVEGALL
+3685 KVEGTLL
-3692 LDCYTR
+3692 LDRSTR
-3698 NLSLDFF
+3698 NLYLDFF
-3705 ITFSSAAVI
+3705 VAFSSAAVI

-3727 TFMDTLMQQRQIL
+3727 AFMDALMQQRQSL
-3740 GLPGISINWGAW
+3740 GLPSISINWGAW
-3752 DTGNEIDKQHF
+3752 DTGNEIDKQRF
-3763 ARWGIQCMSS
+3763 ASWGIQSMSS
-3773 DTALEYLSQ
+3773 DTALEYLSKL
-3782 VILSNIS
+3782 ILGNVS
-3789 QGVILDIDWST
+3789 QGAILDIDWST
-3800 FHQAFNINQPFFAE
+3800 FNQAFNINQPFFAE
-3814 VITPKENSK
+3814 VIIPKENSQN
-3823 DAKLLERLKSV
+3823 AKLLEQLKSV
-3834 PVDERTATLSQGV
+3834 PIDERTTTLSQGI

-3857 STTSV
+3857 STTNV
-3862 IPQKTSFLE
+3862 IPQQTSFLE
-3871 LGLNSLMVLEFKNR
+3871 LGLNSLMVIEFKNR
-3885 LESNLACTL
+3885 LENNLACTL
-3894 PSSVIFDYPNIISI
+3894 SSSVIFDYPNIASI
-3908 INYLRE
+3908 TNYLQE
-3914 EALVDIIEFE
+3914 EVLADSIEFE
-3924 LKINSQI
+3924 VKITS
-3931 EAVNPYDSLNEDELA
+3931 ETDTLNPYDSLDEDELT

-3951 KLAELDKYGD
+3951 KLAELDKYGE

>member
-1 MEKENDLDVKAR
+1 MENDKAVQAR
-13 VLKALNEAK
+13 VFKALNEAK

-27 VEAKQ
+27 VEAREG
-32 TEPIAIVGLGCRFG
+32 EPIAVVGLGCRFG
-46 NNISTPQ
+46 NDISTPQ
-53 AFWSFLKAGDNT
+53 AFWSFLKAGGST
-65 LRDIPRERWNFSDFY
+65 LRDIPRDRWNVDDFY
-80 DSDRGKAGK
+80 DSDRGKAGR
-89 IYVSQGGFLDDISM
+89 IYVSQGGFLDDVSM

-137 AMAAPTSRI
+137 AMAAPSSRV

-161 RLIAPGGDYSTIGA
+161 RLIAPGGDYSTVGA

-222 SHECRQAL
+222 SQECRQAL
-230 VGGVNLILTPEVL
+230 VGGVNLILTPEVP

-250 MLAADGKCK
+250 MLAADGRCK
-259 TFDAGADGFGVG
+259 TFDASADGFGIG

-286 EDGDHIW
+286 EDGDRIW
-293 ALIRGTSVNNDGASG
+293 ALIRGTAVNNDGASG

-313 NGPVQADLIREA
+313 NGPIQTDLIREA

-368 QPLLVGSIKTSL
+368 QPLLVGSIKTNL

-399 YHSEIP
+399 YNSEIP
-405 AHLNFQK
+405 AHLNFQT

-428 QTRPWTVSNN
+428 QSRPWNVSNG

-461 PEQVQSPTKNKFP
+461 PPQPQSPAQTTFP
-474 IFPILITLSAKDDE
+474 VLITLSAKDDE
-488 RLRLLA
+488 RLTLLA
-494 ERFVDYFD
+494 NRF
-502 LNVDLNYVDLNY
+502 LCASASLR
-514 VDLNYVDL
+514 
-522 NLSDIA
+522 DIA

-542 ALLVSSIENF
+542 ALLVSGVDAF
-552 RDELRNLTQKLK
+552 REGIRSFAQRRKG
-564 DAKVETGAIYDAGFS
+564 AKVGSGVIC
-579 RYAEKTTRNLTPQ
+579 
-592 LPSLVA
+592 
-598 LGENSDPV
+598 GEA
-606 KSQIYGEVQGNTKI
+606 QGNTKV
-620 AFLCNDQGVISSG
+620 AFLCGDEGVISPG
-633 MREELFAKEPVF
+633 VGEEPVF
-645 HQAFVLCDRLFQ
+645 REAFARCDRLFQ
-657 SYLNF
+657 GYL
-662 PLEELLDQNQDLYV
+662 EQNQDLYV
-676 QPALF
+676 QSSLF
-681 ALQYA
+681 TLQYA
-686 LCKLWESWGIRPS
+686 LCELWKSWGIRPS
-699 AILGFGLGEYVAAQ
+699 AILGSGLGEYVAAQ

-728 SRARLLSKHLG
+728 SRG
-739 EERFLAFQK
+739 FLAFQK
-748 VAEEVSYNN
+748 VAEEVSYHN
-757 PQLTLISSIS
+757 PLLTLISH
-767 GEVINNNYI
+767 GEVVGSEIK
-776 TTAAYWVQQF
+776 TAAYWVQKL
-786 RQSDNLANNAANH
+786 RQSDH
-799 VAKGITT
+799 VAKGIAT

-814 FLEIGNQPTIINIAR
+814 FLEIGNQPSLINIGR
-829 QHLSDN
+829 QYLPKSE
-835 LSDNDKILWLCSLA
+835 ILWLCSLA
-849 KDGSNY
+849 QDGSNF
-855 QQIQTVL
+855 QQLQAVL

-867 RGVNINWKEFHRY
+867 RGLNINWQEFHRY
-880 RPGRKV
+880 QAGQKV

-899 VSSVNSY
+899 VNPVNSH
-906 NYAHPLLGER
+906 NYAHPLLGDR
-916 LPSPLSSIQYRA
+916 LPSPLSSIQYRV
-928 SISQHNPAF
+928 SISQNNPAF

-942 VFDKPVFPGA
+942 VFDQAIFPGA
-952 AFIEMALAAG
+952 AFIEMALAAVE
-962 QGNTVNLGNINLGN
+962 GNAVSLEN

-985 RDTEDILQ
+985 RDTENILQ
-993 LIIEQKVSEKEKFCI
+993 LIIEQQVSEKASFHI
-1008 YNQAGDNW
+1008 YNQAADNW
-1016 DVLISGEIEK
+1016 DVLVSGEIEN
-1026 LKSINLTTNNL
+1026 LKSTKLTTQNI
-1037 TTKNLEEIEAN
+1037 EEIEAES
-1048 CPEQLEI
+1048 PEQLEI
-1055 NSFYQQYQKAG
+1055 NSFYETYQKSG

-1075 IQKIQRGKN
+1075 INKLNRGKN
-1084 SATAQIKLTDTLR
+1084 SAIARIKLTDTQN
-1097 LEAKNY
+1097 LEAKKY
-1103 HFHPAMLDACFQVIA
+1103 HFHPAMLDACFQAIA
-1118 AILFQQE
+1118 AILFEQD
-1125 SPATYVPT
+1125 SSSTYVPI

-1138 KFFRSPGDSV
+1138 QFFRSPGDSV
-1148 ISTAKLTKI
+1148 ISAARLTKNY
-1157 SHNLIVSDIDI
+1157 HNLIVSDIDI
-1168 YSEQGELI
+1168 YSEQGELLA
-1176 VAITGFELKS
+1176 AITGFELKS
-1186 VQSQKIIH
+1186 VQRQEIIR
-1194 HESQAQSYLEEWIS
+1194 HESQAQSYIEEWITLP
-1208 IAPLLPDGRN
+1208 PLLPDGRDY
-1218 SLITPDIIKTQVQPE
+1218 LLTPDVIKTQVQPQ
-1233 QLEQQLANK
+1233 QLEQQLADK
-1242 LRQYERLLSEM
+1242 LRQYERLLGEM
-1253 ETLSVSYIWEGLKQ
+1253 ESLSVSYVWEGLKK
-1267 LNWEPELGKI
+1267 LNWEPKLGKT
-1277 YQEEKIAVQGGVVD
+1277 YQEETIAAQGGVVD
-1291 FYRPLLSRCLAI
+1291 FYRPLLSRCFAI
-1303 LSEEGIFIQQKDGW
+1303 LAEEGIVAQQKDGW
-1317 LLAKEPSTPSSKL
+1317 LLAKEPITFSS
-1330 QIPHLCSEFPD
+1330 IPHLRSEFPD
-1341 YLAEIS
+1341 YLAEIN
-1347 LIERCGSALP
+1347 LIERCGLALA

-1393 ELVAETLRCAIAN
+1393 ELVAETIRCAVAN
-1406 LPANRQLRILE
+1406 LPTNRQLRILE
-1417 IGSGTGSV
+1417 IGSGTGSA
-1425 TTAILPHLVVQH
+1425 TTAILPHLNNS
-1437 LDTCQIE
+1437 QIE
-1444 YVFTDISSIFLTR
+1444 YVFTDISSRFLTR
-1457 AKENFG
+1457 AKENFS

-1494 ANVLHATTDIEK
+1494 ANVLHATADIDK

-1511 HSLIAP
+1511 QSLSAP

-1524 ESTSARRW
+1524 ESTGARRW
-1532 VDLTFGLTEGWWLC
+1532 IDLTFGLTEGWWLC
-1546 NKDPLRGG
+1546 SQDPQRNG
-1554 YPLVDT
+1554 YPLLNT

-1565 LLVNHGFSEINIIE
+1565 LLTNHGFAETNIIE
-1579 PTNPETRKL
+1579 PTNPETHNL
-1588 LCQSVIVAK
+1588 LKQSVIVAK
-1597 ANSPLKSISHKII
+1597 NNLPLLCDFAPTLRERQGRMREII
-1610 FADSKG
+1610 FSDSKG
-1616 IAQSLITP
+1616 IAQNLTP
-1624 LQERGIACSLILP
+1624 LFQQKGITCSLISP
-1637 QEIAR
+1637 QQI
-1642 GNTEDY
+1642 NPD
-1648 LLILQRLLT
+1648 LFT
-1657 PESREIVYFWAL
+1657 PETREIIYLWPL
-1669 EEIEGEIY
+1669 QEIEGEIY
-1677 QQVEIHCQ
+1677 QQVETHCQ

-1703 VLVTQGSVP
+1703 ILITQGSVP
-1712 AKQVAT
+1712 AKQ
-1718 LTSPAQSSLLGIAL
+1718 LTSPAQSALLGIAL
-1732 SLALEHPELNFRAID
+1732 SLILEHPELNFRAID
-1747 LDSNEQDLGEKLF
+1747 LDPNEQDVSEKLF
-1760 REIYSDPQ
+1760 REIYRDTQ
-1768 ENRVALRGNQR
+1768 ENRVALRGDER
-1779 FSPRLVERKLEAGKI
+1779 FAPRLVEQKLADGNI
-1794 NFRQDSFY
+1794 NFRQDSCY
-1802 LVTGGTGGLGLATAR
+1802 LITGGTGGLGLATTR
-1817 WMIEHGARHLVLCS
+1817 WMIERGARHLVLCS

-1840 EILPSLQTLNAEIQI
+1840 EIITSLQSLNADIKI
-1855 KDVDVTDAEKLNIL
+1855 KDVDVTDAEKLHTL
-1869 LQECRAQHPVRGI
+1869 LAECRSQYPIRGI

-1894 LRLTPERLNHVLA
+1894 LRLTPERFNHVLA

-1915 LHQLTLNDSLDFFV
+1915 LHELTLNDPLDFFV

-1970 NWGPWSEIGAAADR
+1970 NWGPWSQIGAAVDR

-1998 APDLALNILEKI
+1998 APDLALNTLEKI
-2010 LFNKVVRAGVIAID
+2010 LFNKIVRAGVIAID

-2035 YQNFLPQVKTKSQAA
+2035 YQNFLPQVKTKSQPA
-2050 SNILEKLQTVAV
+2050 SNILEQWQTVPV

-2068 LISHISL
+2068 LINHISL
-2075 RVSTVLGLSTDE
+2075 RVSNVLGLSTNE

-2099 MDSLTSTELRNI
+2099 MDSLTSTELRNL

-2122 TITFRFPSVET
+2122 TITFRFPNVET
-2133 LADYLLREFLNISE
+2133 LADYLLREVLNISE
-2147 VHQPK
+2147 VHQ
-2152 LQKNGGFKASPPVG
+2152 LNAQGNGSFKASLPVG
-2166 ERFGEGLFGK
+2166 ERFGEGLFSK
-2176 LDDFSNIPS
+2176 LS

-2204 PGSANDLESFWQLL
+2204 PGGADDLKSFWQLL

-2230 DRWDIRAWYHPD
+2230 DRWDMKAWYHPD
-2242 PDVTGK
+2242 PNTPGK
-2248 IYSLYGAFLEKID
+2248 IYSPYGAFLEKID
-2261 RFDADFFGILPR
+2261 QFDAEFFGILPR
-2273 EAIAI
+2273 EAVAI

-2343 GRLSYVF
+2343 GRLSYVL

-2374 NALRNGECDIAVA
+2374 NALRNGECDIAIA
-2387 GGVNVILTPIISLI
+2387 GGVNVILTPVISLI

-2417 DASANGIVRGEGCG
+2417 DASANGMVRGEGCG

-2437 LSQAVKNSDRI
+2437 LSQAVKNGDRI
-2448 LARVYGTAV
+2448 LARVYSTAV

-2478 HQALKAARLKPEQID
+2478 HQALNTAKLKPEQID

-2555 HHKIPPHLHFET
+2555 HHKIPPHLHFEK

-2580 VPVHGKNWY
+2580 VPVHGKNWH

-2607 NAHIIVGE
+2607 NAHVIVGE
-2615 IASTY
+2615 IASNF
-2620 SQKSDNQFYLLPVSA
+2620 SQQSEHQLYLLPLSA
-2635 RCEKSLKELVKTYQ
+2635 RSEKSLKELAKNYQ
-2649 SALNQSVNLAD
+2649 SALNESVNLAD
-2660 ACFTASTGRALFR
+2660 ACFTASTGRANFR

-2681 SITTVKKAFADFLEG
+2681 SITTAEKALTDFQKGE
-2696 NDSDNVIMPIALETQ
+2696 DSEHIITQIASETQPNIAL
-2711 SNIAFLFPG
+2711 LFSG

-2734 KETVFKKTLDI
+2734 KEPVFKNTLDI
-2745 CDKILQPIL
+2745 CDQILQPIL
-2754 GTSLLDLI
+2754 GASLLDLI
-2762 FQLQNSNLLEQTQ
+2762 FEVSNSDLLEQTQ

-2819 SLEDALQLVVQRG
+2819 SLEDALQLVSQRG
-2832 RLMGELPQNGAMV
+2832 RLMGELPHNGAMV
-2845 AIYADYETVAAY
+2845 AIYADYETVTAY
-2857 IASYGSQVNIAA
+2857 IAPYSNQVNIAA

-2876 ISGLNEIVDRLEKLF
+2876 ISGLNEIVEQLEKLF

-2916 NEFAEV
+2916 DEFAKV
-2922 LNRISFHEPSLTI
+2922 LQRVSFHQPSLTI

-2948 ATPDYWLRHI
+2948 ATPDYWLQHI
-2958 CSTVHFGQGFKF
+2958 RSTVHFGKGFQF

-2984 KPVLLGMARLSSQL
+2984 KPVLLGMARLSSQI

-3010 KDEKAQMY
+3010 KDEQAQMY
-3018 TSLATLF
+3018 RSLATLF
-3025 VNGYFIE
+3025 VNGYSVE
-3032 WTEVFKSGRRIY
+3032 WAKVFKQGTRID
-3044 LPTYPFQRKCY
+3044 LPTYPFQRERY
-3055 WLPNS
+3055 WLSNS

-3068 TKLHPFISDA
+3068 TKLHPFINDF

-3088 EGNISSDNPEYLK
+3088 EGEISSDNPGYLE
-3101 GHKVCGKILFP
+3101 GHQVFGKILFP
-3112 ATGFIEAILAASQKI
+3112 ATGFIEAVLAASQKI
-3127 FTDNLVVIQN
+3127 FADGLTIQN
-3137 VSIHQGLLLSQSP
+3137 VSIHQGLVLSQSL
-3150 TTLQIIFKLRKS
+3150 TTLQMIFKPQKS
-3162 SGYRFEIFSSDS
+3162 SGYGFEIFSFDS
-3174 SQDNWILHVSGEI
+3174 LQDKWVLHVGGEV
-3187 NKNLAQ
+3187 NEKFTQRRRDA
-3193 KCRNPEEDR
+3193 EEEG
-3202 GESVAISKFYQLYQQ
+3202 GESVAISRFYELYEQ
-3217 MGISYGKEF
+3217 MGISYGQGF
-3226 QAIQELRYLGNGSQA
+3226 RAIEELRYLGNGSQA
-3241 KISIDSS
+3241 RISINRS
-3248 LFDERYSLHPVL
+3248 LVDERYCLHPVL
-3260 LDACLQSIGAAFPE
+3260 LDACFQSIGAAFPE
-3274 IHGKELHLPHG
+3274 IHGKELHLPYG
-3285 FSSLKFF
+3285 FSSLEFF
-3292 GNPGSQAWTRIYI
+3292 GNPGSQVWTRVYM
-3305 KSDANGEMSVDVDV
+3305 KSDTNGEMAVDVDV
-3319 YNEQEQLCAQFTDLV
+3319 YDEQERLCARFTDLV
-3334 ARRTNPTVLQ
+3334 ARRTNPTALQ
-3344 SLWQENT
+3344 RLWQETDKN
-3351 KGWFYQVQWKKLNLI
+3351 WFYQVEWQKLNSI
-3366 SSVAENTNK
+3366 SNVAGNTNN
-3375 HSWLVFVH
+3375 SWLVFVH
-3383 PSTAFNQLIN
+3383 HDTALSQLVN
-3393 LFKQAGEQVITV
+3393 LFKKAGEQVITV
-3405 GVGDNYK
+3405 EIGDDYK
-3412 YHSQHEF
+3412 CRSQNNF
-3419 VINPSQ
+3419 VINLSQ
-3425 ISDFKRLYQEAY
+3425 KYDLERLYQEAY
-3437 PLGEF
+3437 PSGKF
-3442 PTGVIFAW
+3442 PTGVIFSG
-3450 EADTVYKICNAA
+3450 EADTVYESCNAA
-3462 LHLIQTII
+3462 LYLIQTI
-3470 TNCKKLPDLWLVT
+3470 TAKWKKLPDLWLLT
-3483 RDANRVL
+3483 RVANQVL
-3490 TETSLRPEQSS
+3490 ADDYVQPEQSG

-3512 YPQIRCV
+3512 YPQMRCV

-3524 STVEPGEAEFLFN
+3524 PTAEPDEAEFLFN
-3537 EFHTSTSEMRLALR
+3537 ELHTSSNESRLALR
-3551 QGNRYGARLVSATI
+3551 QGNRYGARLVPATI
-3565 PPSQKQQIVS
+3565 PPPQKQQLVS

-3588 LGLLMAEWLSKMGAS
+3588 LGLIVADWLSKMGAI
-3603 HLVLCSRN
+3603 HIVLCSRN
-3611 VKSQPEVIASLIKNG
+3611 VKSQPEAIASLIKNG
-3626 TQVTIIAA
+3626 TQVTIIGA
-3634 DITLAA
+3634 DITSPT

-3663 GVLDDGLLSNQSC
+3663 GVLDDGLLKNQTW
-3676 ERYENVMRP
+3676 ERYQNVMRP
-3685 KVEGALL
+3685 KVEGTLL
-3692 LDCYTR
+3692 LDRYTR

-3727 TFMDTLMQQRQIL
+3727 AFMDALMQQRQNL

-3752 DTGNEIDKQHF
+3752 DTGNEIDKQRF
-3763 ARWGIQCMSS
+3763 ASWGIKSMSS
-3773 DTALEYLSQ
+3773 DTALEYLSKL
-3782 VILSNIS
+3782 VLGNIS
-3789 QGVILDIDWST
+3789 QGAILDIDWST
-3800 FHQAFNINQPFFAE
+3800 FNQAFNINQPFFAE

-3823 DAKLLERLKSV
+3823 NAKLLEQLKSV
-3834 PVDERTATLSQGV
+3834 PIDERTTTLSQGI

-3857 STTSV
+3857 NTTNV
-3862 IPQKTSFLE
+3862 IPQQTSFLE

-3885 LESNLACTL
+3885 LENNLACIL
-3894 PSSVIFDYPNIISI
+3894 SSSVIFDYPNITSLS
-3908 INYLRE
+3908 NYLRE
-3914 EALVDIIEFE
+3914 EVLADRIEFE
-3924 LKINSQI
+3924 VKINSQTDTL
-3931 EAVNPYDSLNEDELA
+3931 NPYDSLEEDELA

-3951 KLAELDKYGD
+3951 KLAELDKYGE